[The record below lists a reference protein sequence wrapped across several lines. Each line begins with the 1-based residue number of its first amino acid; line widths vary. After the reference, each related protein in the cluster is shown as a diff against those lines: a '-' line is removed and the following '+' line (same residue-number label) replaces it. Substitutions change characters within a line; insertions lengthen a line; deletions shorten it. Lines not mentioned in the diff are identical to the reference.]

1 MQKENQESLVLER
14 TIKQINEQFNQ
25 YIMNNDN
32 QNKNGREQSLQKENQ
47 ETLVL
52 ERTIKQLN
60 EQFNQYID
68 NQNKN
73 GREQSLDNRIFNT
86 QQRVIKRLTEEN
98 KELKEQIMKY
108 QSFIKSIK
116 QNINNLGK

>member
-1 MQKENQESLVLER
+1 M
-14 TIKQINEQFNQ
+14 
-25 YIMNNDN
+25 
-32 QNKNGREQSLQKENQ
+32 QKENQ

-60 EQFNQYID
+60 EQFNQYIMNND

-73 GREQSLDNRIFNT
+73 GREQSLNNITFNT

-108 QSFIKSIK
+108 QSFIKSIR

>member
-1 MQKENQESLVLER
+1 M
-14 TIKQINEQFNQ
+14 
-25 YIMNNDN
+25 
-32 QNKNGREQSLQKENQ
+32 QKENQ

-73 GREQSLDNRIFNT
+73 GREQSLNNITFNT

>member
-1 MQKENQESLVLER
+1 M
-14 TIKQINEQFNQ
+14 
-25 YIMNNDN
+25 
-32 QNKNGREQSLQKENQ
+32 QKENQ

-60 EQFNQYID
+60 EQFNQYIMNND

-73 GREQSLDNRIFNT
+73 GRGQSLDNRIFNT

>member
-1 MQKENQESLVLER
+1 MQKENQETLVLER
-14 TIKQINEQFNQ
+14 TIKQLNKQFNQ

-73 GREQSLDNRIFNT
+73 GREQSLDNIT

>member
-1 MQKENQESLVLER
+1 M
-14 TIKQINEQFNQ
+14 
-25 YIMNNDN
+25 
-32 QNKNGREQSLQKENQ
+32 QKENQ

-60 EQFNQYID
+60 EQFNQYIMNND

-73 GREQSLDNRIFNT
+73 GREQSLNNITFNT

>member
-1 MQKENQESLVLER
+1 M
-14 TIKQINEQFNQ
+14 
-25 YIMNNDN
+25 
-32 QNKNGREQSLQKENQ
+32 QKENQ

-73 GREQSLDNRIFNT
+73 GREQSL
-86 QQRVIKRLTEEN
+86 QRVIKRLTEEN

-108 QSFIKSIK
+108 QSFINSIK

>member
-1 MQKENQESLVLER
+1 M
-14 TIKQINEQFNQ
+14 
-25 YIMNNDN
+25 
-32 QNKNGREQSLQKENQ
+32 QKENQ

-73 GREQSLDNRIFNT
+73 GREQSL
-86 QQRVIKRLTEEN
+86 QRVIKRLTEEN

>member
-1 MQKENQESLVLER
+1 M
-14 TIKQINEQFNQ
+14 
-25 YIMNNDN
+25 
-32 QNKNGREQSLQKENQ
+32 QKENQ

-60 EQFNQYID
+60 EQFNQYIMNND
-68 NQNKN
+68 NQNKK
-73 GREQSLDNRIFNT
+73 QSLDNRIFNT

>member
-1 MQKENQESLVLER
+1 M
-14 TIKQINEQFNQ
+14 
-25 YIMNNDN
+25 
-32 QNKNGREQSLQKENQ
+32 QKENQ

-60 EQFNQYID
+60 KQFNQYIMNNE

-73 GREQSLDNRIFNT
+73 GREQSLDNIT

>member
-1 MQKENQESLVLER
+1 M
-14 TIKQINEQFNQ
+14 
-25 YIMNNDN
+25 
-32 QNKNGREQSLQKENQ
+32 QKENQ

-108 QSFIKSIK
+108 RCFIKSIK

>member
-1 MQKENQESLVLER
+1 M
-14 TIKQINEQFNQ
+14 
-25 YIMNNDN
+25 
-32 QNKNGREQSLQKENQ
+32 QKENQ

-73 GREQSLDNRIFNT
+73 GREQSLNNITFNT
-86 QQRVIKRLTEEN
+86 QQRVIKRITEEN

>member
-1 MQKENQESLVLER
+1 M
-14 TIKQINEQFNQ
+14 
-25 YIMNNDN
+25 
-32 QNKNGREQSLQKENQ
+32 QKENQ

-60 EQFNQYID
+60 EQFNQYIMNND

-73 GREQSLDNRIFNT
+73 GREQSLDNIT

>member
-1 MQKENQESLVLER
+1 M
-14 TIKQINEQFNQ
+14 
-25 YIMNNDN
+25 
-32 QNKNGREQSLQKENQ
+32 QKENQ

-60 EQFNQYID
+60 EQFNQYIMNND

-73 GREQSLDNRIFNT
+73 GREQSL
-86 QQRVIKRLTEEN
+86 QRVIKRLTEEN

>member
-1 MQKENQESLVLER
+1 M
-14 TIKQINEQFNQ
+14 
-25 YIMNNDN
+25 
-32 QNKNGREQSLQKENQ
+32 QKENQ

-60 EQFNQYID
+60 EQFNQYIMNND